1 MNMNDVITV
10 EDTQMQVREYSGQR
24 VVTFKDIDTVHNR
37 KPGTSKRSFN
47 HNKKH
52 FIEGEDFFVVTK
64 NDVGTNFVPTY
75 GFDKKAPSGILVTE
89 TGYLMIVKSFN
100 DDLSWKVQRRLV
112 NAYFK
117 AKEDNSAMLS
127 EQSRT
132 LAPPATDWY
141 DRNRRKMD
149 TVCKEMNISHSTL
162 YRNILSRLREKYDV
176 DLCKE
181 IYEVETGDPPERVL
195 DILTYF
201 PELGKMAD
209 DFLNKLEKTYQ
220 NID

>member
-24 VVTFKDIDTVHNR
+24 VVTFGDIDLVHQR
-37 KPGTSKRSFN
+37 KPGTARNSFYK
-47 HNKKH
+47 HKKH
-52 FIEGEDFFVVTK
+52 FVENEDYFVINKENSNVAKNHIRNVDIPNRGVTL
-64 NDVGTNFVPTY
+64 F
-75 GFDKKAPSGILVTE
+75 TE
-89 TGYLMIVKSFN
+89 AGYLMLVKPFN

-117 AKEDNSAMLS
+117 AKEDKSAMLS

-201 PELGKMAD
+201 PELGRMAD

>member
-10 EDTQMQVREYSGQR
+10 EDTQMQVREYKCQR
-24 VVTFKDIDTVHNR
+24 VVTFGDIDLVHQR
-37 KPGTSKRSFN
+37 KPGTARNSFYKHKRHFVENEDYFVINKENSNVAKN
-47 HNKKH
+47 HIRNVD
-52 FIEGEDFFVVTK
+52 IPNRGVTL
-64 NDVGTNFVPTY
+64 F
-75 GFDKKAPSGILVTE
+75 TE
-89 TGYLMIVKSFN
+89 AGYLMLVKPFN

-117 AKEDNSAMLS
+117 AKEDNSAMLA

-220 NID
+220 NI

>member
-10 EDTQMQVREYSGQR
+10 EDTQMQVREYRGQR
-24 VVTFKDIDTVHNR
+24 VVTFGDIDLVHQR
-37 KPGTSKRSFN
+37 KPGTARNSFYK
-47 HNKKH
+47 HKKH
-52 FIEGEDFFVVTK
+52 FVENEDYFVINKENSNVAKNHIRNVDIPNRGVTL
-64 NDVGTNFVPTY
+64 F
-75 GFDKKAPSGILVTE
+75 TE
-89 TGYLMIVKSFN
+89 AGYLMLVKPFN

-117 AKEDNSAMLS
+117 AKEDNSAMLA

-149 TVCKEMNISHSTL
+149 TVCQEMKISHSTL

-201 PELGKMAD
+201 PELGRMAD

>member
-10 EDTQMQVREYSGQR
+10 EDTQLQVREYRGQR
-24 VVTFKDIDTVHNR
+24 VVTFGDIDLVHQR
-37 KPGTSKRSFN
+37 KPGTARNSFYKHKRHFVENEDYFVINKENSNVAKN
-47 HNKKH
+47 HIRNVD
-52 FIEGEDFFVVTK
+52 IPNRGVTL
-64 NDVGTNFVPTY
+64 F
-75 GFDKKAPSGILVTE
+75 TE
-89 TGYLMIVKSFN
+89 AGYLMLVKPFN

-117 AKEDNSAMLS
+117 AKEDNSAMLA

-220 NID
+220 NI

>member
-10 EDTQMQVREYSGQR
+10 EDTQMQVREYRGQR
-24 VVTFKDIDTVHNR
+24 VVTFGDIDLVHQR
-37 KPGTSKRSFN
+37 KPGTARNSFYKHKRHFVENEDYFVINKENSNVAKN
-47 HNKKH
+47 HIRNVDIPNRGVTL
-52 FIEGEDFFVVTK
+52 FIE
-64 NDVGTNFVPTY
+64 
-75 GFDKKAPSGILVTE
+75 A
-89 TGYLMIVKSFN
+89 GYLMLVKPFN

-117 AKEDNSAMLS
+117 AKEDNSAMLA

-220 NID
+220 NI

>member
-1 MNMNDVITV
+1 MAKNHIRNVDIPN
-10 EDTQMQVREYSGQR
+10 RG
-24 VVTFKDIDTVHNR
+24 VTLF
-37 KPGTSKRSFN
+37 
-47 HNKKH
+47 
-52 FIEGEDFFVVTK
+52 
-64 NDVGTNFVPTY
+64 
-75 GFDKKAPSGILVTE
+75 TE
-89 TGYLMIVKSFN
+89 AGYLMLVKPFN

-117 AKEDNSAMLS
+117 AKEDNSAMLA

>member
-10 EDTQMQVREYSGQR
+10 EDTQMQVREYRGQR
-24 VVTFKDIDTVHNR
+24 VVTFGDIDLVHQR
-37 KPGTSKRSFN
+37 KPGTARNSFYKHKRHFVENEDYFVINKENSNVAKN
-47 HNKKH
+47 HIRNVD
-52 FIEGEDFFVVTK
+52 IPNRGVTL
-64 NDVGTNFVPTY
+64 F
-75 GFDKKAPSGILVTE
+75 TE
-89 TGYLMIVKSFN
+89 AGYLMLVKPFN

-117 AKEDNSAMLS
+117 AKEDNYAMLA

-220 NID
+220 NI

>member
-37 KPGTSKRSFN
+37 RPGTAKKSFN
-47 HNKKH
+47 RNRKH
-52 FIEGEDFFVVTK
+52 FIESEDFFVVTK
-64 NDVGTNFVPTY
+64 NDVGPYFGPTY

-117 AKEDNSAMLS
+117 AKEDNSTMLA

-132 LAPPATDWY
+132 PAPTATNWY
-141 DRNRRKMD
+141 DRNWRRMSLL
-149 TVCKEMNISHSTL
+149 CEEMNISRTL
-162 YRNILSRLREKYDV
+162 LCHQILLRLSEKYDV

-181 IYEVETGDPPERVL
+181 IYEVETGDPPEYSL

-220 NID
+220 NI

>member
-24 VVTFKDIDTVHNR
+24 VVTFSDIDLVHQR
-37 KPGTSKRSFN
+37 KPGTARNSFYK
-47 HNKKH
+47 HKKH
-52 FIEGEDFFVVTK
+52 FVENEDYFVINKENSNVAKNHIRNVDIPNRGVTL
-64 NDVGTNFVPTY
+64 F
-75 GFDKKAPSGILVTE
+75 TE
-89 TGYLMIVKSFN
+89 AGYLMLVKPFN
-100 DDLSWKVQRRLV
+100 DDLSWKVQRQLV

-149 TVCKEMNISHSTL
+149 TVCQEMKISHSTL